1 MNQVVIAGVQ
11 SVMHD
16 VDGRDTAALVTFVYD
31 TFGSGVA
38 SKQRVDTV
46 LVASSN
52 GWLRDTK
59 GYDTTQN
66 VSVR

>member
-1 MNQVVIAGVQ
+1 MSQAVIAAVQ

-16 VDGRDTAALVTFVYD
+16 VEGRDTAALVTFVYD

-38 SKQRVDTV
+38 SEQRVDTV
-46 LVASSN
+46 LVASCN